1 MKRGTFKYYLGTFLM
16 VFVFVLI
23 MLVIAHAQGTYLVS
37 SNVTS
42 KGVWSKSFHIFL
54 YKNFDFVLGNYLL
67 DLLCLFLFPLAF
79 SIMFFMVDKLTGL
92 IKPKN
97 KKTAEQ
103 EQLAY
108 EQFVDSIGASLNKVN
123 DFNVEDFRH
132 FRNNSKF
139 QECLKKLY
147 LIYRDG
153 ELENVNYSLVL
164 RKFEK
169 GTVERNAI
177 EYLITFTK
185 KKAVED
191 KDKIEALRLEREAY
205 LKEQQEKEEKKKRKK
220 EGK

>member
-1 MKRGTFKYYLGTFLM
+1 MKKGTFKYYLGTFLM

-23 MLVIAHAQGTYLVS
+23 MLIIAHAQGTYLVS
-37 SNVTS
+37 SNITS
-42 KGVWSKSFHIFL
+42 TGVWAKVFHIFL
-54 YKNFDFVLGNYLL
+54 YKNFDIVLGNYLL

-79 SIMFFMVDKLTGL
+79 SLIFFGIDKITGL
-92 IKPKN
+92 IKPKK

-103 EQLAY
+103 EQLQY
-108 EQFVDSIGASLNKVN
+108 EKFCDDIASSLNKVKE
-123 DFNVEDFRH
+123 FNVEDFRH
-132 FRNNSKF
+132 FRSNNKF

-153 ELENVNYSLVL
+153 ESDNTNYALVL

-169 GTVERNAI
+169 GTTERNAI

-185 KKAVED
+185 KKAIED
-191 KDKIEALRLEREAY
+191 KDKLEADRIEREAY
-205 LKEQQEKEEKKKRKK
+205 LKEQQEKQEKKKKKK